1 MFWVNHNHMR
11 RYVTTSKARVEHVYE
26 LPHDPKQQDI
36 LNGVAEKSAKWQMNN
51 SHPGAEKFK

>member
-51 SHPGAEKFK
+51 SHPGAE